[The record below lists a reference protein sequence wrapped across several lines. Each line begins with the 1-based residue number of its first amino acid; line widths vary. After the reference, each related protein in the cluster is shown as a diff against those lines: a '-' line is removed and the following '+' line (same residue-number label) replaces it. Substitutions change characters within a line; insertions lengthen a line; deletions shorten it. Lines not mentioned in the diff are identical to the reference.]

1 MLGGMSNRL
10 IAGAIIVA
18 APQHQEF
25 VLPLITDLSK
35 GVPEFDE
42 IIVVLS
48 GFDRGGPKETAERLL
63 SINSGVE
70 LVQQPLQSAGANRN
84 AGLKMSRSKLVFFMD
99 ADDVYSPHRI
109 SVALSLFEHHQYD
122 LMLHGFT
129 PFIHGDSPPPFSK
142 PPLDFEAIEVVRESS
157 LYEATLLRSPRN
169 RSLELRGETETTNL
183 LFNDPA
189 EAFEVHHAHA
199 IVRREAVGDIRYH
212 EEFGIRNEDG
222 VFARDMLEAGK
233 KVLLTPFV
241 LSAYRHGARAKP
253 RKPSNFFGWQ
263 R

>member
-1 MLGGMSNRL
+1 MRLQSNYTVT
-10 IAGAIIVA
+10 GIIVLVA
-18 APQHQEF
+18 HHLF
-25 VLPLITDLSK
+25 LLPELLLSLK
-35 GVPEFDE
+35 KDE
-42 IIVVLS
+42 KLSQLVIIAS
-48 GFDRGGPKETAERLL
+48 GFKWPDKYRLKKILVNAGQGKEVVV
-63 SINSGVE
+63 VE
-70 LVQQPLQSAGANRN
+70 TPLQSAGANRN
-84 AGLKMSRSKLVFFMD
+84 VGLGECLSDLVLFMD
-99 ADDVYSPHRI
+99 ADDLYNPYRT
-109 SVALSLFEHHQYD
+109 SVALALFKHHQFD

-129 PFIHGDSPPPFSK
+129 PFVHGDSPPPFSK
-142 PPLDFEAIEVVRESS
+142 PPPDIEAINVVRESS
-157 LYEATLLRSPRN
+157 LYEATLRRSPRN
-169 RSLELRGETETTNL
+169 RTLELRGETETTNL

-253 RKPSNFFGWQ
+253 RKPSNFFGW
-263 R
+263 RR

>member
-1 MLGGMSNRL
+1 MTSVS
-10 IAGAIIVA
+10 AV
-18 APQHQEF
+18 
-25 VLPLITDLSK
+25 
-35 GVPEFDE
+35 
-42 IIVVLS
+42 IVVVPRHLIFLQALIKDLQAGLRGNSEVIVIAS
-48 GFDRGGPKETAERLL
+48 GCRGNEVGRLVD
-63 SINSGVE
+63 SSV
-70 LVQQPLQSAGANRN
+70 VKVVMAPLQSAGANRN
-84 AGLKMSRSKLVFFMD
+84 FGLEQSNSDLVFFHD
-99 ADDVYSPHRI
+99 ADDIYSPHRTQ
-109 SVALSLFEHHQYD
+109 VAIRLFEHHQYD

-129 PFIHGDSPPPFSK
+129 PFIHGDSPPPFSN

-169 RSLELRGETETTNL
+169 RALELKGETETTNL

-253 RKPSNFFGWQ
+253 RKPSNFFGRQ

>member
-1 MLGGMSNRL
+1 MRDTTATSMSCS
-10 IAGAIIVA
+10 AIIVA
-18 APQHQEF
+18 VPQHEEF
-25 VLPLITDLSK
+25 LRPLLASTSLAAKDIEIVLIA
-35 GVPEFDE
+35 
-42 IIVVLS
+42 S
-48 GFDRGGPKETAERLL
+48 GFVDEALEQLQRTATSYGERVRIIPT
-63 SINSGVE
+63 S
-70 LVQQPLQSAGANRN
+70 LQSAGANRN
-84 AGLKMSRSKLVFFMD
+84 RGLLESSGNLLFFMD
-99 ADDVYSPHRI
+99 ADDLYSPYRT

-129 PFIHGDSPPPFSK
+129 PFIHGDSPPPFSN

-169 RSLELRGETETTNL
+169 RALELKGETETTNL

-253 RKPSNFFGWQ
+253 RKPSNFFGRQ